1 MVVAAAA
8 TVAAAARSYDWS
20 ALAAEGANLS
30 ANGMNGSEA
39 VGTDA
44 TTLSGTSGS
53 IELSD
58 PSQE

>member
-1 MVVAAAA
+1 MAVAAAA

-44 TTLSGTSGS
+44 TTL
-53 IELSD
+53 
-58 PSQE
+58 